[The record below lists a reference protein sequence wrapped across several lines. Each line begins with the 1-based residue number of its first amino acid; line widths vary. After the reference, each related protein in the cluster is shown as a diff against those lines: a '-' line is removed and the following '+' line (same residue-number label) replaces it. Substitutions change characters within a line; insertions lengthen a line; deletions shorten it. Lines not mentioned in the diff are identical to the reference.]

1 MFLPSLTG
9 EELEWIFIIPKEESQ
24 NGSPFFVANKSE
36 RGVLISLGKIRNVS
50 KCVKTVLSDE
60 KGVSLIEFGLWLT
73 LLLPVMAGVTLS
85 NSMGSIFSKI
95 GNVIGGIKV
104 FEI

>member
-1 MFLPSLTG
+1 MYSALRG
-9 EELEWIFIIPKEESQ
+9 GAFILL
-24 NGSPFFVANKSE
+24 NK
-36 RGVLISLGKIRNVS
+36 I
-50 KCVKTVLSDE
+50 KTVLSDE

-73 LLLPVMAGVTLS
+73 LLLPVMVGASVALS

-95 GNVIGGIKV
+95 GNVIGGINV